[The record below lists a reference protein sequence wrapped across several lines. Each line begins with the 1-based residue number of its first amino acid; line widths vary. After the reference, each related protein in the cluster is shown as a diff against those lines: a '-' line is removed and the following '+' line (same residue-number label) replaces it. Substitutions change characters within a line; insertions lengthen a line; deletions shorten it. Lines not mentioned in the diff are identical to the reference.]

1 MGKVTVF
8 FAGLLMPLIGVAQS
22 DGERASPSTYY
33 RPGIAIGIRAGTAG
47 VGLDVSKS
55 ISPQFAA
62 RLGGSL
68 FRYNGTLTSGKET
81 DNIQLG
87 FDYQIKLASVNA
99 LIDFYPFQRVGLRLT
114 GGVFYNLNQLTF
126 NGMPTKDV
134 QFNDVVF
141 TRQEVGTM
149 NGKTTFNKLAPY
161 LGLGWGHPF
170 RGSKVTFMVDLGL
183 FYQQSPQVTLVT
195 TGMLEPSSDQGA
207 VIEQNLQPLKYY
219 PVLNLGLSY
228 RL

>member
-1 MGKVTVF
+1 MLKVLLCF
-8 FAGLLMPLIGVAQS
+8 IGLLMPLINFAQS
-22 DGERASPSTYY
+22 DGASVSNDPSFQ
-33 RPGIAIGIRAGTAG
+33 PGLALAVRAGTAG
-47 VGLDVSKS
+47 VGLDVVKS
-55 ISPQFAA
+55 VSSRVSA
-62 RLGGSL
+62 RLGASL
-68 FRYNGTLTSGKET
+68 FRYNGTLTSGKQT
-81 DNIQLG
+81 DDIQMG

-99 LIDFYPFQRVGLRLT
+99 LIDFYPFQRAGFRLT
-114 GGVFYNLNQLTF
+114 GGLFYNLNQLTF
-126 NGMPTKDV
+126 DGMPTKDV
-134 QFNDVVF
+134 KFNDVVF

-170 RGSKVTFMVDLGL
+170 RGSKLTFMVDLGL

-207 VIEQNLQPLKYY
+207 VIEQNLQPLKFY
-219 PVLNLGLSY
+219 PVLNLGLAY